1 MTEQKQP
8 NISDLFSGIM
18 GQLSNA
24 GQGIKQTDWWQTYQ
38 YPETVNFDPDKL
50 LNCARSALYAKALQ
64 GGTVN
69 EVIQQRFYQVLNVS
83 NLEEL
88 VKGLDGRLV
97 YSYEDSLKYKLF
109 YIFSDGAIFASGDEA
124 YKDYG
129 AVQITIIS
137 LDKKKIDLF
146 RQHYQSCFSFKG
158 SK

>member
-50 LNCARSALYAKALQ
+50 LHYARSALYAKALQ

-69 EVIQQRFYQVLNVS
+69 EVIQQMPSLALDVD

-97 YSYEDSLKYKLF
+97 YKCEYSTKCKLF
-109 YIFSDGAIFASGDEA
+109 YIFSDGAIFASEYLFRSA
-124 YKDYG
+124 
-129 AVQITIIS
+129 AQITIIS
-137 LDKKKIDLF
+137 LDEKKIDLF
-146 RQHYQSCFSFKG
+146 RKHYISCFKEP
-158 SK
+158 K